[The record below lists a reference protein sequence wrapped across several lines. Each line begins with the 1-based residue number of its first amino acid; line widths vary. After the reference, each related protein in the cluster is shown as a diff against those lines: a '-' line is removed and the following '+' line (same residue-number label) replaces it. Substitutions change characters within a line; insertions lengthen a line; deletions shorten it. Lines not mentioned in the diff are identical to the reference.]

1 MLKKEFV
8 KNNKGFKQVLET
20 SNFFMY
26 QVTAYGN
33 DNYQDIYYEVF
44 KKKPQLEQIY
54 SDSGWTKTGNR
65 IYYYPS
71 NEHFGLWAWCCSNE
85 KCVMKV
91 LKKLQVSEDEISD
104 FKDFFLQGNTRVP
117 LKRESV

>member
-20 SNFFMY
+20 SNFFIY
-26 QVTAYGN
+26 QITAYGN

-44 KKKPQLEQIY
+44 KKK
-54 SDSGWTKTGNR
+54 
-65 IYYYPS
+65 
-71 NEHFGLWAWCCSNE
+71 
-85 KCVMKV
+85 
-91 LKKLQVSEDEISD
+91 LQMSEDEISD

>member
-1 MLKKEFV
+1 MEKEFV
-8 KNNKGFKQVLET
+8 KWNRKFKQVLET

-26 QVTAYGN
+26 EVIAYG
-33 DNYQDIYYEVF
+33 DKYYEEF
-44 KKKPQLEQIY
+44 KKLETKYICQNGKWI
-54 SDSGWTKTGNR
+54 KTGKKE
-65 IYYYPS
+65 YKYPS
-71 NEHFGLWAWCCSNE
+71 NEHFGVWAWCCSNE

-91 LKKLQVSEDEISD
+91 LKKLQVSESEISV